1 MILTQIHK
9 NVELFDGLTDSEL
22 DEVAA
27 ICDERRYRRG
37 EIIAKQGEPGDEF
50 FIVTQGFVEVLLEEP
65 RRAVVNLGPGQL
77 IGEMAVVDQGS
88 RSATVQAVEEPTVVQ
103 VISRDEFEVLCQKHT
118 RIGYIVIRNI
128 AADLSFKLRH
138 RNLSE
143 K

>member
-1 MILTQIHK
+1 MILTHLLR
-9 NVELFDGLTDSEL
+9 NVELFDGLTDDEL
-22 DEVAA
+22 DAVAA
-27 ICDERRYRRG
+27 ICYEKQFKRG
-37 EIIAKQGEPGDEF
+37 DIIAKQGEPGDEF
-50 FIVTQGFVEVLLEEP
+50 FIVTQGFVEVILEEP

-77 IGEMAVVDQGS
+77 IGEMAVVDQGP
-88 RSATVQAVEEPTVVQ
+88 RSATVQAVDEPTIVQ
-103 VISRDEFEVLCQKHT
+103 VISRDKFEALCKKHT

>member
-1 MILTQIHK
+1 MILTQILK

-77 IGEMAVVDQGS
+77 IGEMAVVDQGP